1 MFGCC
6 IHIIVKIGFQS
17 SNSRNAANDGTA
29 RGPDSHLVNPK
40 NYRYGALNLAAL
52 HHKWVGQCCLIGHKL
67 TTNSLRP
74 TISRFVPL
82 LLVVID
88 IRLQPNLSLFRF
100 DRFSQNGEAL
110 SALHEAI
117 QMAQE
122 AGDAICLQY
131 ALGWLH
137 LITEQVDGEGP

>member
-1 MFGCC
+1 MQGWLIYICFYANKYVFITGRKIFFPKIVFGQQLPTGDRSHQL
-6 IHIIVKIGFQS
+6 IL
-17 SNSRNAANDGTA
+17 SR
-29 RGPDSHLVNPK
+29 
-40 NYRYGALNLAAL
+40 
-52 HHKWVGQCCLIGHKL
+52 
-67 TTNSLRP
+67 LR
-74 TISRFVPL
+74 S
-82 LLVVID
+82 
-88 IRLQPNLSLFRF
+88 

>member
-1 MFGCC
+1 MRLGGTHLQQHIYNSLQPAIPRMFD
-6 IHIIVKIGFQS
+6 VS
-17 SNSRNAANDGTA
+17 LR
-29 RGPDSHLVNPK
+29 
-40 NYRYGALNLAAL
+40 LNL
-52 HHKWVGQCCLIGHKL
+52 
-67 TTNSLRP
+67 
-74 TISRFVPL
+74 SRF
-82 LLVVID
+82 
-88 IRLQPNLSLFRF
+88 RS